1 MENISTSLRRLHMS
15 GMAMCWKTMTETHQ
29 ADKLTF
35 RDGLEILIQSE
46 MDTRHHNKIARL
58 IKNAGFRQGASLE
71 ELETSESRGISAGI
85 ISQLST
91 GEYINQGATVVIS
104 GPTGTGKSFL
114 VTALGE
120 SACRLGYRVKYY
132 TLTRLLDEVRLARLE
147 GKELKF
153 FEKMEHL
160 DLLIINDFG
169 MKKLEGQQQNDF
181 EQIID
186 DRYHKKSLILSSQ
199 LAVSDWYS
207 IFSNEM
213 LAEACLDRIVHKA
226 IRFTLKGDSMRKK
239 Y

>member
-1 MENISTSLRRLHMS
+1 MENISTSLRKLHMS
-15 GMAMCWKTMTETHQ
+15 GMAMCWQTMTETHQ

-46 MDTRHHNKIARL
+46 MDTRQHNKIARL

-85 ISQLST
+85 ISQLAT

-114 VTALGE
+114 ATALGE

-132 TLTRLLDEVRLARLE
+132 TLARLLDEVRLARLE

-153 FEKMEHL
+153 FEKKMIKAGAEEVFRFEIDPKRDLGFVDRTGRRYL
-160 DLLIINDFG
+160 DKGEYRIIVG
-169 MKKLEGQQQNDF
+169 KQ
-181 EQIID
+181 
-186 DRYHKKSLILSSQ
+186 
-199 LAVSDWYS
+199 
-207 IFSNEM
+207 
-213 LAEACLDRIVHKA
+213 KA
-226 IRFTLKGDSMRKK
+226 TIEVI
-239 Y
+239 

>member
-114 VTALGE
+114 ATALGE

-132 TLTRLLDEVRLARLE
+132 TLARLLDEVRLARLE

-160 DLLIINDFG
+160 DLL
-169 MKKLEGQQQNDF
+169 
-181 EQIID
+181 IID